1 MSEVMNQFYS
11 VGAGLQAKLG
21 TSCRKDYEKLG
32 QAAAALAE
40 ATDFDQSEGNQKLL
54 KALRVIKL
62 TSCIK

>member
-1 MSEVMNQFYS
+1 MADVMNQFYS

-40 ATDFDQSEGNQKLL
+40 ATDFDHSEGNQKLL
-54 KALRVIKL
+54 KSLRVGYKNY
-62 TSCIK
+62 KG